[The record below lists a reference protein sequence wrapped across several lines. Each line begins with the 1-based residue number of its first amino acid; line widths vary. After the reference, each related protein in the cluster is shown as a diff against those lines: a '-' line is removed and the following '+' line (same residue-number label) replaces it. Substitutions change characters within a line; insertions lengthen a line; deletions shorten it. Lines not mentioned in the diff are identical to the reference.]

1 VVYGFGQTPYVG
13 VLELM
18 ASYTRMVGELISFD
32 SLDKVQLEGM
42 LCEVQKSKTCVIH
55 LHGMTDNFVGL
66 GIVDSL
72 MAAAAK
78 NGMSFFTINTRGMGS
93 ITMFTRLREHLQY
106 RLIGTS
112 FENFKESVFD
122 VQAAIKLLR
131 ARGYKHFI
139 LSGHSTGCQKVSYYY
154 LKKRNKMVN
163 ALILLGPADDLNYQV
178 KRLGRR
184 AFNQHLEVA
193 QKMVRQGRGK
203 ELMPFEIEPTY
214 FSAKRYYEL
223 YRAGSIEGKLFNYE
237 SKMEEISKI
246 DVPVLTLFGQ
256 FEEYAAMSVRKM
268 LRILGQK
275 FKHPYSK
282 EVMVKNSDHCF
293 CQHEEKVQAIVD
305 KWLSHLPV

>member
-1 VVYGFGQTPYVG
+1 
-13 VLELM
+13 M
-18 ASYTRMVGELISFD
+18 ASYTRLVGEIISFD

-42 LCEVQKSKTCVIH
+42 LCEVPRSQTCVIH

-72 MAAAAK
+72 MAASVK
-78 NGMSFFTINTRGMGS
+78 NGMSFFTINTRGMGT

-112 FENFKESVFD
+112 FENFKESIFD
-122 VQAAIKLLR
+122 IQAAINLLKN
-131 ARGYKHFI
+131 RGYKRFI
-139 LSGHSTGCQKVSYYY
+139 LSGHSTGCQKVAYYQ
-154 LKKRNKMVN
+154 LRKQSKLVK
-163 ALILLGPADDLNYQV
+163 ALILLGPADDLNFQI

-193 QKMVRQGRGK
+193 RKMVRQGKGR

-223 YRAGSIEGKLFNYE
+223 YRPGSIEGKLFNYE
-237 SKMEEISKI
+237 SDMKEVAKI
-246 DVPVLTLFGQ
+246 TIPVLALFGE
-256 FEEYAAMSVRKM
+256 FEEFAAMPVRKM

-282 EVMVKNSDHCF
+282 EVLIPNSDHCF
-293 CQHEEKVQAIVD
+293 CQHEEKVQATVD
-305 KWLSHLPV
+305 KWLSHLLV